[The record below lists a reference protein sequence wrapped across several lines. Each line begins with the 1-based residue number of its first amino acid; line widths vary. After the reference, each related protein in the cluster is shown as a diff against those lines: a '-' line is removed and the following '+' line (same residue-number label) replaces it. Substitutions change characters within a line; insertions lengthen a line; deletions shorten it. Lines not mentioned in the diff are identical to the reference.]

1 MIRSRRPEIAAA
13 AVALAVVLAGPAP
26 AHAQQE
32 EEAQEQVQQ
41 QVPEGTHEVVRGN
54 TLWDLAGHFYG
65 DPFQWPVIHE
75 ANRDRVVDPHWIYPG
90 QILTIPGLEGE
101 ADREVMVAR
110 AEPVRLPGT
119 AAGDRTVFYSAGSG
133 DEGGVR
139 VVGLPPSE
147 RFAVSPDDFHSAPW
161 LRLQRRE
168 SSAIGRV
175 VGFTGAEQ
183 RRSNLRTAKPFDR
196 LRVVIDRG
204 PMIQVGMMLQT
215 FRVAREIPELGDVMV
230 PTGLLTVA
238 AIEEAG
244 VVAVVSREYDRL
256 RVGDAV
262 RVAPRFPL
270 ELGVH
275 PLDVTWR
282 EGPVATI
289 VTFGDVHQLYNEG
302 DVAILDVG
310 RVDGVQVGDEFVH
323 VVNHGPGWS
332 GEVEGRVRVV
342 SVQLEHA
349 SARIV
354 DLRNPVFREGIELI
368 PSRKMP

>member
-26 AHAQQE
+26 AHAQEE

-41 QVPEGTHEVVRGN
+41 QVPEGEHEVVRGN
-54 TLWDLAGHFYG
+54 TLWDLAAQFYG
-65 DPFQWPVIHE
+65 DPYQWPVIHE

-90 QILTIPGLEGE
+90 QILIIPGLEGE
-101 ADREVMVAR
+101 ADQEVMVAR
-110 AEPVRLPGT
+110 ADPVRMPGT
-119 AAGDRTVFYSAGSG
+119 GAGDRTVFYSAGSG
-133 DEGGVR
+133 EEEGVR

-161 LRLQRRE
+161 LRALGQE
-168 SSAIGRV
+168 STAIGRV
-175 VGFTGAEQ
+175 VGFTGGEQ
-183 RRSNLRTAKPFDR
+183 QRSNLQTAKPFDR
-196 LRVVIDRG
+196 LRVVIDGG

-215 FRVAREIPELGDVMV
+215 FRVAREIPELGNVMV

-244 VVAVVSREYDRL
+244 VVGVVSREYDRL
-256 RVGDAV
+256 RVGDVV
-262 RVAPRFPL
+262 RLAPRFPM

-275 PLDVTWR
+275 PLDVTGR
-282 EGPVATI
+282 GGPMATI

-302 DVAILDVG
+302 DIAILDVG

-323 VVNHGPGWS
+323 VANHGRGWS

-342 SVQLEHA
+342 SVQEEHA

-354 DLRNPVFREGIELI
+354 DLRNPVFREGVELI
-368 PSRKMP
+368 PSRQMP